1 MNSLKPP
8 ATSSQRN
15 QTWDLALVPQELL
28 SVPPPLKYRNSS
40 ALKRERSREKA
51 PIFSTSYRRLKS
63 RKESALVAEVY
74 SPLPLTS
81 RQ

>member
-1 MNSLKPP
+1 MSSLKPP
-8 ATSSQRN
+8 AISSQRN
-15 QTWDLALVPQELL
+15 LTWDLALVPQGLL
-28 SVPPPLKYRNSS
+28 SVPPPLKYRNNS
-40 ALKRERSREKA
+40 ALKRERSREKV

-74 SPLPLTS
+74 SQLPLIS